1 LGDRALAEGI
11 WQRERGRALVKSK
24 ETKSFFISSV
34 MTVFSLTCSDFFERN
49 PIELSFH
56 TVSGGYKVS

>member
-11 WQRERGRALVKSK
+11 WQRERGTALVKSK
-24 ETKSFFISSV
+24 ETKSFFFSSV
-34 MTVFSLTCSDFFERN
+34 MTVFSLPYCDSERD

-56 TVSGGYKVS
+56 TASGGYKVS